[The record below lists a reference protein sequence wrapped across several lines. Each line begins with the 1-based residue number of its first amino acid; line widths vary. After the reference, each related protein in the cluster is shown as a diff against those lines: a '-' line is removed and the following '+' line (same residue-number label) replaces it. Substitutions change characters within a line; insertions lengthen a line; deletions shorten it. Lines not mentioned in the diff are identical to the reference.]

1 MSSKRSRAAF
11 ESDGPPQHAP
21 FALYG
26 TPLPA
31 FDPEVRDDGSYVPM
45 WKQEVTDE
53 RGRKRLHGAF
63 TGGFSAGY
71 YNTVGSKEG
80 WAPASFVSS
89 RSNRATKSK
98 VKDGASQRVED
109 FMDEEDLAERSEAQQ
124 IGTQGDFAGLGGSDG
139 NGAGK
144 GMFADLF
151 RSTGETI
158 GVKLLKQMGWRE
170 GQGVGPKVRRRA
182 EGDKTGEQHLFA
194 PENTDM
200 VKLVKKTDR
209 KGLGFAVDSSLADF
223 TGKAAASDD
232 EENDADARI
241 LSANRS
247 KLLAKPRV
255 KLKKSAIGMGVL
267 NDTGSDDE
275 DPYAIGPQINYS
287 RVIGGDKKKR
297 KGGLVTASTV
307 QKPPAASKK
316 AIQSSTP
323 SLQGFRRCHDGR
335 LPLDG
340 FVLSMQRLEV
350 TESKYPPPVVP
361 LDWKS
366 RRATKFDTSATT
378 FTSTAD
384 VAKSSTLNPS
394 SRAALLGEATLPGKS
409 VFDFLSTSARDRLVS
424 ASGKTNLPQAK
435 GEHGPVDASS
445 APAQK
450 SLWDLV
456 PPLDVDTASAALAR
470 GKTGW
475 LPYAEDPPKRDRYTA
490 FLSLRAGQQD
500 PPILPARSPGVT
512 TEAWAQELREFAQ
525 AAEVFKPISGLMAT
539 RFAAST
545 SAPALAS
552 DAPDPTPAP
561 TKVLSAAEEAAKA
574 GMYGPLTRKTYAFYP
589 TRLLCKRFNVPA
601 PTVVDP
607 STADAAEE
615 RKSMKDLV
623 NVREMERMM
632 GAASASAGSGVK
644 MKSFASA
651 GTEEG
656 DGGESV
662 NKPVA
667 ADAEATDGH
676 ARVDV
681 EVNEALEGMRPE
693 REVYKSIFG
702 DEG

>member
-11 ESDGPPQHAP
+11 ESSDGAPLQHAP

-31 FDPEVRDDGSYVPM
+31 FDPEVRDDGSYVPI

-71 YNTVGSKEG
+71 FNTVGSKEG

-89 RSNRATKSK
+89 RSNRAAKSK
-98 VKDGASQRVED
+98 VEGGAAQRIED

-124 IGTQGDFAGLGGSDG
+124 IGTQGVFAGLGGTDG
-139 NGAGK
+139 NGGGK

-182 EGDKTGEQHLFA
+182 EGDKTGEEHLFA
-194 PENTDM
+194 PENTEM
-200 VKLVKKTDR
+200 VKLVRKTDL
-209 KGLGFAVDSSLADF
+209 KGLGFAGESSLTDV
-223 TGKAAASDD
+223 TGKAVASD
-232 EENDADARI
+232 EENNDADARI
-241 LSANRS
+241 LSATRS

-307 QKPPAASKK
+307 QKPSAPTKK
-316 AIQSSTP
+316 VTQSQTTT
-323 SLQGFRRCHDGR
+323 LQGFRRCHDGR

-350 TESKYPPPVVP
+350 AESKYPPPVLP
-361 LDWKS
+361 PDWKS

-394 SRAALLGEATLPGKS
+394 SRAAILGEAALPGKS

-435 GEHGPVDASS
+435 GEHGPVDAASS
-445 APAQK
+445 PAQK

-456 PPLDVDTASAALAR
+456 PPLDADTASAALAR

-475 LPYAEDPPKRDRYTA
+475 LPYAEDLPKRDRYTG

-500 PPILPARSPGVT
+500 PPSLPARSPGMT
-512 TEAWAQELREFAQ
+512 TDAWAQEMREFAQ

-545 SAPALAS
+545 AAPALAS
-552 DAPDPTPAP
+552 DAPDPTPAS

-615 RKSMKDLV
+615 RKSMKNLV

-632 GAASASAGSGVK
+632 GAASAGPGSGVR
-644 MKSFASA
+644 MKAFASA
-651 GTEEG
+651 GTE
-656 DGGESV
+656 GGEKAETKESV
-662 NKPVA
+662 
-667 ADAEATDGH
+667 EATGGH

-681 EVNEALEGMRPE
+681 DVNEALEGARPG
-693 REVYKSIFG
+693 RDVYEGIFG